1 MLGVFSG
8 VMHRVFGRQED
19 LLRRVR
25 PLRLLFWAAFGS
37 GFGTWLAFVA
47 LNLDVWE
54 RTHSGTW
61 IAALLLADFVPAI
74 AIGLLAG
81 PLVDRLSRRRVM
93 VAADLARFAVFLILP
108 FAGSATQIVVLAGVA
123 GFATGFFRPAVYASL
138 PNLVED
144 SELPR
149 AQGMLQAA
157 DALTTVIGPL
167 AGGILVAA
175 TSPDWAYVVNA
186 ITFLWSALLI
196 LRIPARLLQ
205 AAQAVTEGH
214 LHDIAAGLKVIVRSR
229 ALLTVLIAWNVAMV
243 GNAGVNVGEVVLA
256 KVSFDAGDFGYGLLL
271 ACAGLGL
278 VVGSLSV
285 GAWIEH
291 RELAFV
297 YGAGFGLL
305 ALGVGA
311 AAVSPNVW
319 VAAACVVVSGVGNG
333 IAVVCNAL
341 FVQRGAPDEMRG
353 RVFTVLMSSNYLIL
367 GLGMVAAG
375 PLLNEF
381 GARWVW
387 GVSACLVAGA
397 GIVGYAMARGI
408 RNVRVVETERIAGVG
423 V

>member
-1 MLGVFSG
+1 MQRLL
-8 VMHRVFGRQED
+8 GRQEA

-25 PLRLLFWAAFGS
+25 GLRLLFFAAFGS

-61 IAALLLADFVPAI
+61 IAALLLADFLPAI

-81 PLVDRLSRRRVM
+81 PFVDRLSRRGVM
-93 VAADLARFAVFLILP
+93 VSADLIRFAVFLLLP
-108 FAGSATQIVVLAGVA
+108 FTQSATQIVVLAGIA

-138 PNLVED
+138 PNLVD
-144 SELPR
+144 DAELPR
-149 AQGMLQAA
+149 AQGLLQAA
-157 DALTTVIGPL
+157 DALTTVVGPL

-175 TSPDWAYVVNA
+175 TSPDWAYVFNA
-186 ITFLWSALLI
+186 FTFIWSALLI
-196 LRIPARLLQ
+196 LRIPSRLLQ
-205 AAQAVTEGH
+205 VAQAPTEGH
-214 LHDIAAGLKVIVRSR
+214 LHDIAAGLRLIVRSR
-229 ALLTVLIAWNVAMV
+229 ALLTVLVAWNVAMV

-271 ACAGLGL
+271 ASAGLGL

-291 RELAFV
+291 RDLAFV

-311 AAVSPNVW
+311 AAISPTVW

-333 IAVVCNAL
+333 MAVVCNAL

-353 RVFTVLMSSNYLIL
+353 RVFTVLMSSNYAVL

-375 PLLNEF
+375 PLINEF

-387 GVSACLVAGA
+387 GVSACLVAVA
-397 GIVGYAMARGI
+397 GLVGYAMARGI
-408 RNVRVVETERIAGVG
+408 RNVRVVETERIAGV

>member
-1 MLGVFSG
+1 
-8 VMHRVFGRQED
+8 MHRVFGRQED

-25 PLRLLFWAAFGS
+25 PLRLLFLAAFGS

-61 IAALLLADFVPAI
+61 IAGLLLADFLPAI

-81 PLVDRLSRRRVM
+81 PFVDRLSRRRVM
-93 VAADLARFAVFLILP
+93 VGADLIRFMVFLLLP
-108 FAGSATQIVVLAGVA
+108 FAASATQIVVLAGVA

-144 SELPR
+144 AELPR

-167 AGGILVAA
+167 AGGVLVAA
-175 TSPDWAYVVNA
+175 TSPDSAYVVNA
-186 ITFLWSALLI
+186 VTFLWSALLI
-196 LRIPARLLQ
+196 LRIPGRMLQHAQ
-205 AAQAVTEGH
+205 AATEGH
-214 LHDIAAGLKVIVRSR
+214 LQDIAAGLRLIVGSR
-229 ALLTVLIAWNVAMV
+229 ALLTVLIAWNVGMI
-243 GNAGVNVGEVVLA
+243 GTAGVNVAEVVLA

-271 ACAGLGL
+271 ASAGFGL
-278 VVGSLSV
+278 VVGSLAV

-297 YGAGFGLL
+297 YGSGFVLMAVGI
-305 ALGVGA
+305 GA
-311 AAVSPNVW
+311 AAASPDVW
-319 VAAACVVVSGVGNG
+319 VAAVCVIVSGVGNG
-333 IAVVCNAL
+333 VAVVCNAL

-353 RVFTVLMSSNYLIL
+353 RVFTVLMSTNYAVL
-367 GLGMVAAG
+367 GLAMIAAG
-375 PLLNEF
+375 PLTNAF

-387 GVSACLVAGA
+387 GASACLAAVAGV
-397 GIVGYAMARGI
+397 VGYAMARGI
-408 RNVRVVETERIAGVG
+408 RDVVVVETERVPGIV
-423 V
+423 

>member
-1 MLGVFSG
+1 
-8 VMHRVFGRQED
+8 MHRLLGRQED

-25 PLRLLFWAAFGS
+25 GLRLLFLAAFGS
-37 GFGTWLAFVA
+37 GLGTWLAFVA

-54 RTHSGTW
+54 RTHSGKW
-61 IAALLLADFVPAI
+61 IAALLLADFMPAI

-93 VAADLARFAVFLILP
+93 VAADLVRFTVFALLP
-108 FAGSATQIVVLAGVA
+108 FAGSAGQIVALAGVA
-123 GFATGFFRPAVYASL
+123 GLATGFFRPAVYASL

-149 AQGMLQAA
+149 AQGLLQAA

-167 AGGILVAA
+167 AGGLLVAA
-175 TSPDWAYVVNA
+175 TSTDWAYVINA

-196 LRIPARLLQ
+196 LRIPGRLLQ
-205 AAQAVTEGH
+205 VAQAATEGH
-214 LHDIAAGLKVIVRSR
+214 LHDIAAGLKLIVGSR
-229 ALLTVLIAWNVAMV
+229 ALLTVLIAWNVGML
-243 GNAGVNVGEVVLA
+243 GTAGVNVGEVFLA

-271 ACAGLGL
+271 ASAGFGL
-278 VVGSLSV
+278 VVGSLTV

-291 RELAFV
+291 RELGFV
-297 YGAGFGLL
+297 YGAGFGLM
-305 ALGVGA
+305 AIGIGA
-311 AAVSPNVW
+311 AAASPNVW
-319 VAAACVVVSGVGNG
+319 VAAVCVIVSGVGNG

-341 FVQRGAPDEMRG
+341 FVQRGAPDQMRG
-353 RVFTVLMSSNYLIL
+353 RVFTVLMSTNYAVL
-367 GLGMVAAG
+367 GLGMIAAG
-375 PLLNEF
+375 PLIDAF

-387 GVSACLVAGA
+387 GVSACLAGFA

-408 RNVRVVETERIAGVG
+408 RNIQVVETERVPGV

>member
-1 MLGVFSG
+1 MQRLL
-8 VMHRVFGRQED
+8 GRQET

-25 PLRLLFWAAFGS
+25 GLRLLFFAAFGS

-61 IAALLLADFVPAI
+61 IAALLLADFLPAI

-81 PLVDRLSRRRVM
+81 PFVDRLSRRGVM
-93 VAADLARFAVFLILP
+93 VSADLIRFAVFLLLP
-108 FAGSATQIVVLAGVA
+108 FTQSATQIVVLAGIA

-138 PNLVED
+138 PNLVD
-144 SELPR
+144 DAELPR
-149 AQGMLQAA
+149 AQGLLQAA
-157 DALTTVIGPL
+157 DALTTVVGPL

-175 TSPDWAYVVNA
+175 TSPDWAYVFNA
-186 ITFLWSALLI
+186 FTFIWSALLI
-196 LRIPARLLQ
+196 LRIPSRLLQ
-205 AAQAVTEGH
+205 VAQAPTEGH
-214 LHDIAAGLKVIVRSR
+214 LHDIAAGLRLIVRSR
-229 ALLTVLIAWNVAMV
+229 ALLTVLVAWNVAMV

-271 ACAGLGL
+271 ASAGLGL

-291 RELAFV
+291 RDLAFV

-311 AAVSPNVW
+311 AAISPTVW

-333 IAVVCNAL
+333 MAVVCNAL

-353 RVFTVLMSSNYLIL
+353 RVFTVLMSSNYAVL

-375 PLLNEF
+375 PLINEF

-387 GVSACLVAGA
+387 GVSACLVAVA
-397 GIVGYAMARGI
+397 GLVGYAMARGI
-408 RNVRVVETERIAGVG
+408 RNVRVVETERIAGV

>member
-1 MLGVFSG
+1 MQRLL
-8 VMHRVFGRQED
+8 GRQET

-25 PLRLLFWAAFGS
+25 GLRLLFFAAFGS

-61 IAALLLADFVPAI
+61 IAALLLADFLPAI

-81 PLVDRLSRRRVM
+81 PFVDRLSRRGVM
-93 VAADLARFAVFLILP
+93 VGADLIRFAVFLLLP
-108 FAGSATQIVVLAGVA
+108 FTQSATQIVVLAGIA

-138 PNLVED
+138 PNLVD
-144 SELPR
+144 DAELPR
-149 AQGMLQAA
+149 AQGLLQAA
-157 DALTTVIGPL
+157 DALTTVVGPL

-175 TSPDWAYVVNA
+175 TSPDWAYVFNA
-186 ITFLWSALLI
+186 FTFIWSALLI
-196 LRIPARLLQ
+196 LRIPSRLLQ
-205 AAQAVTEGH
+205 VAQAPTEGH
-214 LHDIAAGLKVIVRSR
+214 LHDIAAGLRLIVRSR
-229 ALLTVLIAWNVAMV
+229 ALLTVLVAWNVAMV

-271 ACAGLGL
+271 ASAGLGL

-291 RELAFV
+291 RDLAFV

-311 AAVSPNVW
+311 AAISPTVW

-333 IAVVCNAL
+333 MAVVCNAL

-353 RVFTVLMSSNYLIL
+353 RVFTVLMSSNYAVL

-375 PLLNEF
+375 PLINEF

-387 GVSACLVAGA
+387 GVSACLVAVA
-397 GIVGYAMARGI
+397 GLVGYAMARGI
-408 RNVRVVETERIAGVG
+408 RNVRVVETERIAGV

>member
-1 MLGVFSG
+1 VLGVFSG

-25 PLRLLFWAAFGS
+25 PVRLLFLAAFGS

-47 LNLDVWE
+47 LNLDVWG
-54 RTHSGTW
+54 RTHSGKW

-93 VAADLARFAVFLILP
+93 VAADLVRFAVFLILP

-186 ITFLWSALLI
+186 ITFLWSAFLI

-271 ACAGLGL
+271 ASAGLGL

-291 RELAFV
+291 RELASV

-311 AAVSPNVW
+311 AAMSPNVW
-319 VAAACVVVSGVGNG
+319 IAAACVIVSGVGNG

-341 FVQRGAPDEMRG
+341 FVQRGAPDVMRG

-375 PLLNEF
+375 PLLDEF

-387 GVSACLVAGA
+387 GVSAVLVATA
-397 GIVGYAMARGI
+397 GIVGYGMARGI
-408 RNVRVVETERIAGVG
+408 RNVRVVETERVAGV

>member
-1 MLGVFSG
+1 MQRLL
-8 VMHRVFGRQED
+8 GRQET

-25 PLRLLFWAAFGS
+25 GLRLLFFAAFGS

-61 IAALLLADFVPAI
+61 IAALLLADFLPAI

-81 PLVDRLSRRRVM
+81 PFVDRLSRRGVM
-93 VAADLARFAVFLILP
+93 VSADLIRFAVFLLLP
-108 FAGSATQIVVLAGVA
+108 FTQSATQIVVLAGIA

-138 PNLVED
+138 PNLVD
-144 SELPR
+144 DAELPR
-149 AQGMLQAA
+149 AQGLLQAA
-157 DALTTVIGPL
+157 DALTTVVGPL

-175 TSPDWAYVVNA
+175 TSPDWAYVFNA
-186 ITFLWSALLI
+186 FTFIWSALLI
-196 LRIPARLLQ
+196 LRIPSRLLQ
-205 AAQAVTEGH
+205 VAQAPTEGH
-214 LHDIAAGLKVIVRSR
+214 LHDIAAGLRLIVRSR
-229 ALLTVLIAWNVAMV
+229 ALLTVLVAWNVAMV

-271 ACAGLGL
+271 ASAGLGL

-291 RELAFV
+291 RDLAFV

-311 AAVSPNVW
+311 AAISPTVW

-353 RVFTVLMSSNYLIL
+353 RVFTVLMSSNYAVL

-375 PLLNEF
+375 PLINEF

-387 GVSACLVAGA
+387 GVSACLVAVA
-397 GIVGYAMARGI
+397 GLVGYAMARGI
-408 RNVRVVETERIAGVG
+408 RNVRVVETERIAGV

>member
-1 MLGVFSG
+1 VLGVFSG

-25 PLRLLFWAAFGS
+25 PLRLLFLAAFGS

-47 LNLDVWE
+47 LNLDVWG
-54 RTHSGTW
+54 RTHSGKW

-93 VAADLARFAVFLILP
+93 VAADLVRFAVFLSLP

-186 ITFLWSALLI
+186 ITFLWSAFLI

-214 LHDIAAGLKVIVRSR
+214 LQDIAAGLKMIVRSR

-271 ACAGLGL
+271 ASAGLGL

-291 RELAFV
+291 RELASV

-311 AAVSPNVW
+311 AALSPNVW
-319 VAAACVVVSGVGNG
+319 IAAACVIVSGVGNG

-341 FVQRGAPDEMRG
+341 FVQRGAPDVMRG

-375 PLLNEF
+375 PLLDEF

-387 GVSACLVAGA
+387 GVSAVLVATA
-397 GIVGYAMARGI
+397 GIVGYGMARGI
-408 RNVRVVETERIAGVG
+408 RNVRVVETERVAGV

>member
-25 PLRLLFWAAFGS
+25 PLRLLFLAAFGS

-47 LNLDVWE
+47 LTLDVWG

-61 IAALLLADFVPAI
+61 IAVLLLADFLPAI
-74 AIGLLAG
+74 AIGLLAA
-81 PLVDRLSRRRVM
+81 PLVDRFSRRRVM
-93 VAADLARFAVFLILP
+93 VGADLIRFTVFLILP
-108 FAGSATQIVVLAGVA
+108 FATSATQIVVLAGAA
-123 GFATGFFRPAVYASL
+123 GFATGFFRPAVYSSL

-186 ITFLWSALLI
+186 FTFLWSALLI
-196 LRIPARLLQ
+196 LRIPARMLQVAQ
-205 AAQAVTEGH
+205 AATEGH
-214 LHDIAAGLKVIVRSR
+214 LHDIAAGLRLIVGSR
-229 ALLTVLIAWNVAMV
+229 ALLTVLVAWNVGMI
-243 GNAGVNVGEVVLA
+243 GTAGVNVAEVFLA
-256 KVSFDAGDFGYGLLL
+256 KVSFSAGDFGYGLLL
-271 ACAGLGL
+271 ASAGFGL
-278 VVGSLSV
+278 VVGSLAV

-297 YGAGFGLL
+297 YGAGF
-305 ALGVGA
+305 ALMAIGIGA
-311 AAVSPNVW
+311 AAASPSVW
-319 VAAACVVVSGVGNG
+319 VAAVCVVVSGVGNG

-353 RVFTVLMSSNYLIL
+353 RVFTVLMSTNYAVL
-367 GLGMVAAG
+367 GLGMIAAG
-375 PLLNEF
+375 PLTNEF

-387 GVSACLVAGA
+387 GVSACLAGLA

-408 RNVRVVETERIAGVG
+408 RNIQVVETEQVPGIV
-423 V
+423 

>member
-25 PLRLLFWAAFGS
+25 PLRLLFLAAFGS

-93 VAADLARFAVFLILP
+93 VAADLVRFAVFLILP

-214 LHDIAAGLKVIVRSR
+214 LQDIAAGLKVIVRSR

-256 KVSFDAGDFGYGLLL
+256 QVSFDAGDFGYGLLL
-271 ACAGLGL
+271 ASAGLGL

-319 VAAACVVVSGVGNG
+319 VAAACVIVSGVGNG

-408 RNVRVVETERIAGVG
+408 RNVRVVETERIAGV

>member
-1 MLGVFSG
+1 M
-8 VMHRVFGRQED
+8 
-19 LLRRVR
+19 
-25 PLRLLFWAAFGS
+25 
-37 GFGTWLAFVA
+37 
-47 LNLDVWE
+47 
-54 RTHSGTW
+54 
-61 IAALLLADFVPAI
+61 
-74 AIGLLAG
+74 
-81 PLVDRLSRRRVM
+81 
-93 VAADLARFAVFLILP
+93 
-108 FAGSATQIVVLAGVA
+108 
-123 GFATGFFRPAVYASL
+123 
-138 PNLVED
+138 
-144 SELPR
+144 
-149 AQGMLQAA
+149 
-157 DALTTVIGPL
+157 
-167 AGGILVAA
+167 AA
-175 TSPDWAYVVNA
+175 TSPDWAYIVNA

-205 AAQAVTEGH
+205 AVQAVTEGH

-256 KVSFDAGDFGYGLLL
+256 QVSFDAGDFGYGLLL

>member
-1 MLGVFSG
+1 VLGVFSG
-8 VMHRVFGRQED
+8 AMHRVFGRQED

-25 PLRLLFWAAFGS
+25 PLRLLFLAAFGS

-61 IAALLLADFVPAI
+61 IAGLLLADFLLAI
-74 AIGLLAG
+74 AIGLLAA

-93 VAADLARFAVFLILP
+93 VGADLIRFAVFLILP
-108 FAGSATQIVVLAGVA
+108 FATSATQIVVLAGVA

-144 SELPR
+144 AELPR

-157 DALTTVIGPL
+157 DALTTVLGPL

-175 TSPDWAYVVNA
+175 TSPDSAYVVNA
-186 ITFLWSALLI
+186 ITFIWSALLI
-196 LRIPARLLQ
+196 LRIPARMLQ
-205 AAQAVTEGH
+205 AAQAETEGH
-214 LHDIAAGLKVIVRSR
+214 LHDIAAGLRLIFGSR
-229 ALLTVLIAWNVAMV
+229 ALLTVLIAWNVGMI
-243 GNAGVNVGEVVLA
+243 GTAGVNVAEVVLA
-256 KVSFDAGDFGYGLLL
+256 KVSFNAGDFGYGLML
-271 ACAGLGL
+271 AAAGFGL
-278 VVGSLSV
+278 VVGSLAV

-297 YGAGFGLL
+297 YAAGFLL
-305 ALGVGA
+305 MAVGIGGA
-311 AAVSPNVW
+311 AASPNVW
-319 VAAACVVVSGVGNG
+319 VAAVCVVVSGVGNG
-333 IAVVCNAL
+333 VAVVCNAL

-353 RVFTVLMSSNYLIL
+353 RVFTVLMSTNYAVL

-375 PLLNEF
+375 LLTNEF

-387 GVSACLVAGA
+387 GVSACLAGLA

-408 RNVRVVETERIAGVG
+408 RNIKVVETEQMPGIV
-423 V
+423 

>member
-1 MLGVFSG
+1 
-8 VMHRVFGRQED
+8 MHRVFGRQED

-25 PLRLLFWAAFGS
+25 PVRLLFLAAFGS

-47 LNLDVWE
+47 LNLDVWG
-54 RTHSGTW
+54 RTHSGKW

-93 VAADLARFAVFLILP
+93 VAADLGRFAVFLILP

-186 ITFLWSALLI
+186 ITFLWSASLI

-214 LHDIAAGLKVIVRSR
+214 LHDIAAGLKMIVRSR

-271 ACAGLGL
+271 ASAGLGL

-291 RELAFV
+291 RELASV

-311 AAVSPNVW
+311 AALSPNVW
-319 VAAACVVVSGVGNG
+319 IAAACVIVSGVGNG

-341 FVQRGAPDEMRG
+341 FVQRGAPDVMRG

-375 PLLNEF
+375 PLLDEF

-387 GVSACLVAGA
+387 GVSAVLVATA
-397 GIVGYAMARGI
+397 GIVGYGMARGI
-408 RNVRVVETERIAGVG
+408 RNVRVVETERVAGV